1 MDDQTQ
7 DPPLF
12 ESMKHTHKGGSIIQ
26 KVLNMN
32 NEDTNEFSMSD
43 YKNALVAERLKRQ
56 QQLRANN
63 EEFIRRRELRLK
75 NGIIYP
81 QKTDNT
87 NLISQDIQTQ
97 LAQTR
102 QHTIDMQ
109 NKLRDRLIAERS
121 RQIDAANIRKRNNQI
136 FDMRETAK
144 RLEQIDKDK
153 DKDKDSTK

>member
-1 MDDQTQ
+1 MDDHTQ

-12 ESMKHTHKGGSIIQ
+12 ESIKQTHKGGSIIQ

-32 NEDTNEFSMSD
+32 NEDTNEFSMGD
-43 YKNALVAERLKRQ
+43 YKTALVAERVKRQ

-109 NKLRDRLIAERS
+109 NKLRDRLIAERA
-121 RQIDAANIRKRNNQI
+121 RQIDGAKIRKRNNEI
-136 FDMRETAK
+136 FEMRENAK

-153 DKDKDSTK
+153 DSTKQLD